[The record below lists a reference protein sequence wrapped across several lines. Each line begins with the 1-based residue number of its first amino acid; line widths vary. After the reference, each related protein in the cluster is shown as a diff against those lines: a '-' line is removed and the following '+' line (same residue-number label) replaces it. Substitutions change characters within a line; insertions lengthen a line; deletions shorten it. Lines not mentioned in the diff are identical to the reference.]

1 MADTIELKRDLKR
14 VLKRVLA
21 PQLDDPSTAWSLG
34 TFGAIAEFMR
44 DPDEP
49 VVIER
54 TDETLAAATG
64 RGAIRL
70 RPVEHLRLVA
80 SESATRDSWSH
91 RVALCLPADGCA
103 MNRRT
108 CLTELGPD
116 AEAVRAADRDAILF
130 DLGLDTVQIDACV
143 RVSDAGLLARLRSC
157 CGRPLS
163 APDNPAMPLILAA
176 SPHRVFVSRLGRVE
190 VFAAIPPAGGKSP
203 DGPHTHVLPKLLR
216 HRRTHPA
223 TEPVPDGF
231 VPCAHFYPAHPL
243 KDPIGTPRP
252 YDARHDSAF
261 QDLMQA
267 FGDSTLVDLKNGLLA
282 AISAGTDPAAFVVPD
297 DRFARASIRVGLR
310 QLQAA
315 RGPSPAVAAWRQ
327 VHDGTRHADREI
339 DDTDNAGH

>member
-1 MADTIELKRDLKR
+1 MTRAKRDEYVPEFTPQGGRSMADTIELKRDLKR
-14 VLKRVLA
+14 VLA
-21 PQLDDPSTAWSLG
+21 AHLDDPSTAWSLG

-49 VVIER
+49 IVIER

-64 RGAIRL
+64 RGAIRI
-70 RPVEHLRLVA
+70 RTVEDLRLVA

-130 DLGLDTVQIDACV
+130 DLGLDTIQIDACV

-176 SPHRVFVSRLGRVE
+176 SRNRCSSSASAVSKVSPGSR
-190 VFAAIPPAGGKSP
+190 PPAAKS
-203 DGPHTHVLPKLLR
+203 
-216 HRRTHPA
+216 RT
-223 TEPVPDGF
+223 
-231 VPCAHFYPAHPL
+231 
-243 KDPIGTPRP
+243 
-252 YDARHDSAF
+252 
-261 QDLMQA
+261 
-267 FGDSTLVDLKNGLLA
+267 
-282 AISAGTDPAAFVVPD
+282 
-297 DRFARASIRVGLR
+297 
-310 QLQAA
+310 
-315 RGPSPAVAAWRQ
+315 
-327 VHDGTRHADREI
+327 
-339 DDTDNAGH
+339 